1 MFYWIPAFT
10 GMTYPMLPSIA
21 KHAALHQ
28 VNPLKKHGQNFIFD
42 SSLCD
47 KIVRASNLAEN
58 SRVLEI
64 GPGTGGLTRS
74 ILQKNPESLTVIET
88 DARCLPLLNEIK
100 EYYPNL
106 NIIKQDALKINLTDL
121 SYDIVNSVG
130 FAYKKREVKPIT
142 NRRANDIGESK
153 SIDYKVTIISNLP
166 YHIGT
171 ELVIR
176 WLKEARLITSMTLML
191 QKEVVERICAIP
203 STKAYGRLS
212 VICQLIAK
220 VEKCFDVAP
229 TAFYPPPKVYSA
241 IVKLIPLENPPSI
254 ALINKVEQITKLAFA
269 GRRKMIKSSL
279 KNLVPNIYEVLT
291 QLKINDNY
299 RAENLAP
306 QDYLRIAEIL

>member
-1 MFYWIPAFT
+1 
-10 GMTYPMLPSIA
+10 MLPSIA
-21 KHAALHQ
+21 KHAASHQ
-28 VNPLKKHGQNFIFD
+28 INPLKKHGQNFVFD

-88 DARCLPLLNEIK
+88 DERCIPLLNEIK

-121 SYDIVNSVG
+121 SYD
-130 FAYKKREVKPIT
+130 
-142 NRRANDIGESK
+142 
-153 SIDYKVTIISNLP
+153 KVTIISNLP
-166 YHIGT
+166 YHIST

-176 WLKEARLITSMTLML
+176 WLKEARLITNMTLML
-191 QKEVVERICAIP
+191 QKEVVERICAMP

-279 KNLVPNIYEVLT
+279 KNLVPNIHEILT

-299 RAENLAP
+299 RAENLTP
-306 QDYLRIAEIL
+306 QDYLRIAEILDNVT

>member
-1 MFYWIPAFT
+1 
-10 GMTYPMLPSIA
+10 MLPSIA
-21 KHAALHQ
+21 KHAASYQ
-28 VNPLKKHGQNFIFD
+28 INPLKKHGQNFIFD

-47 KIVRASNLAEN
+47 KIVRASNLAKN

-88 DARCLPLLNEIK
+88 DERCILLLNEIK

-130 FAYKKREVKPIT
+130 FAYKKREAKPIN
-142 NRRANDIGESK
+142 NRRATSDIVSESK

-176 WLKEARLITSMTLML
+176 WLKEARLITNMTLML
-191 QKEVVERICAIP
+191 QKEVVERICAMP

-212 VICQLIAK
+212 VICQLITK

-279 KNLVPNIYEVLT
+279 KNLVPNIHEILT

-299 RAENLAP
+299 RAENLTP
-306 QDYLRIAEIL
+306 QDYLRVAEMLDNVT

>member
-1 MFYWIPAFT
+1 
-10 GMTYPMLPSIA
+10 MTYPTMLPSIA

-88 DARCLPLLNEIK
+88 DERCLPLLNEIK

-130 FAYKKREVKPIT
+130 FAYKKLEAKPIT
-142 NRRANDIGESK
+142 NRRATSNDIGESK

-191 QKEVVERICAIP
+191 QKEVVERICAMP

-220 VEKCFDVAP
+220 VEKCFDVEP

-279 KNLVPNIYEVLT
+279 KNLVPNNIHEVLT

>member
-1 MFYWIPAFT
+1 
-10 GMTYPMLPSIA
+10 MLPSIA
-21 KHAALHQ
+21 KHAASYQ
-28 VNPLKKHGQNFIFD
+28 INPLKKHGQNFIFD

-88 DARCLPLLNEIK
+88 DERCILLLNEIK

-130 FAYKKREVKPIT
+130 FAYKKREAKPIN
-142 NRRANDIGESK
+142 NRRATSDIVSESK

-176 WLKEARLITSMTLML
+176 WLKEARLITNMTLML
-191 QKEVVERICAIP
+191 QKEVVERICAMP

-212 VICQLIAK
+212 VICQLITK

-279 KNLVPNIYEVLT
+279 KNLVPNIHEILT

-299 RAENLAP
+299 RAENLTP
-306 QDYLRIAEIL
+306 QDYLRIAEMLDNVT

>member
-1 MFYWIPAFT
+1 
-10 GMTYPMLPSIA
+10 MLPSIA

-88 DARCLPLLNEIK
+88 DERCLPLLNEIK

-130 FAYKKREVKPIT
+130 FAYKKLEAKPIT
-142 NRRANDIGESK
+142 NRRATSNDIGESK

-191 QKEVVERICAIP
+191 QKEVVERICAMP

-220 VEKCFDVAP
+220 VEKCFDVEP

-279 KNLVPNIYEVLT
+279 KNLVPNNIHEVLT

>member
-1 MFYWIPAFT
+1 
-10 GMTYPMLPSIA
+10 MLPSIA
-21 KHAALHQ
+21 KHAASYQ
-28 VNPLKKHGQNFIFD
+28 INPLKKHGQNFIFD

-74 ILQKNPESLTVIET
+74 ILQKNPESLTVIEI
-88 DARCLPLLNEIK
+88 DERCILLLNEIK

-130 FAYKKREVKPIT
+130 FAYKKREAKPIN
-142 NRRANDIGESK
+142 NRRATSDIVSESK

-176 WLKEARLITSMTLML
+176 WLKEARLITNMTLML
-191 QKEVVERICAIP
+191 QKEVVERICAMP

-212 VICQLIAK
+212 VICQLITK

-279 KNLVPNIYEVLT
+279 KNLVPNIHEILT

-299 RAENLAP
+299 RAENLTP
-306 QDYLRIAEIL
+306 QDYLRIAEMLDNVT

>member
-1 MFYWIPAFT
+1 
-10 GMTYPMLPSIA
+10 MLPSIA
-21 KHAALHQ
+21 KHAASHQ
-28 VNPLKKHGQNFIFD
+28 INPLKKYGQNFIFD

-47 KIVRASNLAEN
+47 KIVHASNLAEN

-74 ILQKNPESLTVIET
+74 ILQKKPESLTVIET
-88 DARCLPLLNEIK
+88 DERCIPLLNEIK

-121 SYDIVNSVG
+121 SYDIVNS
-130 FAYKKREVKPIT
+130 
-142 NRRANDIGESK
+142 SK

-176 WLKEARLITSMTLML
+176 WLKEARLINNMTLML
-191 QKEVVERICAIP
+191 QKEVVERICAMP

-279 KNLVPNIYEVLT
+279 KNLVPNIHEVLT

-299 RAENLAP
+299 RAENLTP

>member
-1 MFYWIPAFT
+1 
-10 GMTYPMLPSIA
+10 MLPSIA
-21 KHAALHQ
+21 KHAASHQ
-28 VNPLKKHGQNFIFD
+28 INPLKKHGQNFIFD

-47 KIVRASNLAEN
+47 KIVRASNLVEN

-88 DARCLPLLNEIK
+88 DERCIPLLNEIK

-121 SYDIVNSVG
+121 GYDIVNSVG
-130 FAYKKREVKPIT
+130 FGYKEPRVEPIT
-142 NRRANDIGESK
+142 NRRATSDAVGEPK

-176 WLKEARLITSMTLML
+176 WLKEARLITNMTLML
-191 QKEVVERICAIP
+191 QKEVVERICAMP

-212 VICQLIAK
+212 VICQLITK

-279 KNLVPNIYEVLT
+279 KNLVPNIHEILT

-299 RAENLAP
+299 RAENLTP
-306 QDYLRIAEIL
+306 QDYLRIAEMLDTVTPWPCL

>member
-1 MFYWIPAFT
+1 
-10 GMTYPMLPSIA
+10 MLPSIA

-42 SSLCD
+42 SSLCE

-88 DARCLPLLNEIK
+88 DERCLPLLNEIK
-100 EYYPNL
+100 AYYPNL

-121 SYDIVNSVG
+121 S
-130 FAYKKREVKPIT
+130 
-142 NRRANDIGESK
+142 NDIGESK

-191 QKEVVERICAIP
+191 QKEVVERVCAMP

-279 KNLVPNIYEVLT
+279 KNLVPNIHEVLT

>member
-1 MFYWIPAFT
+1 
-10 GMTYPMLPSIA
+10 MLPSIA
-21 KHAALHQ
+21 KHASSHQ
-28 VNPLKKHGQNFIFD
+28 INPLKKHGQNFIFD

-88 DARCLPLLNEIK
+88 DERCIPLLNEIK

-106 NIIKQDALKINLTDL
+106 DIIKKDALKINLTDL
-121 SYDIVNSVG
+121 GYDIVNSASFG
-130 FAYKKREVKPIT
+130 YKVPRVESIT
-142 NRRANDIGESK
+142 NRSATSNIISESK

-171 ELVIR
+171 ELVTR
-176 WLKEARLITSMTLML
+176 WLKEAQLITNMTLML

-241 IVKLIPLENPPSI
+241 IVKLTPLETPLSI

-279 KNLVPNIYEVLT
+279 KNLVPNIHEVLT

-299 RAENLAP
+299 RAENLTP
-306 QDYLRIAEIL
+306 QDYLRIAKRL

>member
-100 EYYPNL
+100 AYYPNL

-121 SYDIVNSVG
+121 SCDIVNSVG
-130 FAYKKREVKPIT
+130 FAYKKREAKPIT

-279 KNLVPNIYEVLT
+279 KNLVPNIHEVLT

>member
-1 MFYWIPAFT
+1 
-10 GMTYPMLPSIA
+10 MLPSIA

>member
-1 MFYWIPAFT
+1 
-10 GMTYPMLPSIA
+10 MLPSIA
-21 KHAALHQ
+21 KHAASHQ
-28 VNPLKKHGQNFIFD
+28 INPLKKHGQNFIFD

-74 ILQKNPESLTVIET
+74 ILQKKPESLTVIET
-88 DARCLPLLNEIK
+88 DERCIPLLNDIK

-121 SYDIVNSVG
+121 SYDIVTSVG
-130 FAYKKREVKPIT
+130 FAHKKRGAKKP
-142 NRRANDIGESK
+142 NRRATSNDIGESK

-176 WLKEARLITSMTLML
+176 WLKEARLITNMTLML
-191 QKEVVERICAIP
+191 QKEVVERICAMP

-254 ALINKVEQITKLAFA
+254 TLINKVEQITKLAFA
-269 GRRKMIKSSL
+269 GRRKMITSSL
-279 KNLVPNIYEVLT
+279 KNLVPNLHEVLT

-299 RAENLAP
+299 RAENLTP

>member
-1 MFYWIPAFT
+1 
-10 GMTYPMLPSIA
+10 
-21 KHAALHQ
+21 
-28 VNPLKKHGQNFIFD
+28 FD

-74 ILQKNPESLTVIET
+74 ILQKKPESLTVIET
-88 DARCLPLLNEIK
+88 DERCIPLLNDIK

-121 SYDIVNSVG
+121 SYDIVTS
-130 FAYKKREVKPIT
+130 
-142 NRRANDIGESK
+142 SK

-176 WLKEARLITSMTLML
+176 WLKEARIITNMTLML
-191 QKEVVERICAIP
+191 QKEVVERICAMP

-254 ALINKVEQITKLAFA
+254 TLINKVEQITKLAFA
-269 GRRKMIKSSL
+269 GRRKMITSSL
-279 KNLVPNIYEVLT
+279 KNLVPNLHEVLT

-299 RAENLAP
+299 RAENLTP

>member
-1 MFYWIPAFT
+1 
-10 GMTYPMLPSIA
+10 MLPSIA
-21 KHAALHQ
+21 KHAASHQ
-28 VNPLKKHGQNFIFD
+28 INPLKKYGQNFIFD

-74 ILQKNPESLTVIET
+74 ILQKKPESLTVIET
-88 DARCLPLLNEIK
+88 DERCIPLLNEIK

-121 SYDIVNSVG
+121 SYDIVNS
-130 FAYKKREVKPIT
+130 
-142 NRRANDIGESK
+142 SK

-176 WLKEARLITSMTLML
+176 WLKEARLITNMTLML
-191 QKEVVERICAIP
+191 QKEVVERICAMP

-220 VEKCFDVAP
+220 VEKCFDLAP

-279 KNLVPNIYEVLT
+279 KNLVPNIHEVLT

-299 RAENLAP
+299 RAENLTP

>member
-1 MFYWIPAFT
+1 
-10 GMTYPMLPSIA
+10 MLPSIA
-21 KHAALHQ
+21 KHAASHQ
-28 VNPLKKHGQNFIFD
+28 INPLKKHGQNFIFD

-88 DARCLPLLNEIK
+88 DERCIPLLNEIK

-121 SYDIVNSVG
+121 GYDIVNSASFG
-130 FAYKKREVKPIT
+130 YKERRVEPIT
-142 NRRANDIGESK
+142 NRRATSNIVSESK

-176 WLKEARLITSMTLML
+176 WLKEAQLITSMTLML
-191 QKEVVERICAIP
+191 QKEVVERICAMP

-220 VEKCFDVAP
+220 VKKCFDVAP

-241 IVKLIPLENPPSI
+241 IVKLTPLENPPSI
-254 ALINKVEQITKLAFA
+254 ILINKVEQITKLAFA

-279 KNLVPNIYEVLT
+279 KNLVPNIHEVLT

-299 RAENLAP
+299 RAENLTP
-306 QDYLRIAEIL
+306 QDYLRIAKRL

>member
-1 MFYWIPAFT
+1 
-10 GMTYPMLPSIA
+10 MLPSIA
-21 KHAALHQ
+21 KHAASYQ
-28 VNPLKKHGQNFIFD
+28 INPLKKHGQNFIFD

-88 DARCLPLLNEIK
+88 DERCILLLNEIK

-130 FAYKKREVKPIT
+130 FAYKKREAKPIN
-142 NRRANDIGESK
+142 NRRATSDIVSESK

-176 WLKEARLITSMTLML
+176 WLKEARLITNMTLML
-191 QKEVVERICAIP
+191 QKEVVERICAMP

-212 VICQLIAK
+212 VICQLITK

-279 KNLVPNIYEVLT
+279 KNLVPNIHEILT

-299 RAENLAP
+299 RAENLTP
-306 QDYLRIAEIL
+306 QDYLRVAEMLDNVT